1 MTSQNSKSTPA
12 NIAASALAAAA
23 DALHICA
30 SAINALDA
38 RMTFLEAALTA
49 ATVRPEVLAAAQPV
63 LATMPDIDL
72 ETRSYVDTATAA
84 RWLNRRPQ
92 TLRKWACYEDGPLRP
107 SRLQGRLKWAVADIR
122 AALAAHRT

>member
-1 MTSQNSKSTPA
+1 MNV
-12 NIAASALAAAA
+12 AASALAAAA
-23 DALHICA
+23 DALHLCA

-38 RMTFLEAALTA
+38 RMTFLEVALTA
-49 ATVRPEVLAAAQPV
+49 TTVRPEVLAAVQPV
-63 LATMPDIDL
+63 MATMPDIDL
-72 ETRSYVDTATAA
+72 ETRSHVDTATAA

-122 AALAAHRT
+122 AALAAHRI